1 MEKTQK
7 KQIGFTIFRI
17 FIVTI
22 QIPINMFLTYFY
34 NTYVEIAICMLSFQA
49 FRNMFPKTYHSNG
62 LLKCIVMTAI
72 IFWTANIY
80 MIFIGRNISI
90 LVNVIVGFLIG
101 YLAYLYQDYKDLKDR
116 NKKIKHNRDK
126 IIDILGTDV
135 SLDNILQYCK
145 KNGIKEE
152 VGITVEKFLR
162 MTIEK
167 VCEQE
172 YLTENAVKKRIKRF
186 IESASN

>member
-34 NTYVEIAICMLSFQA
+34 NTYVEIAICMLSFQV

-62 LLKCIVMTAI
+62 LLKCIAMTAI

-90 LVNVIVGFLIG
+90 LVNVIIGFLIG